1 MGISRK
7 SVIWISWPEQ
17 NPFAAKIIC
26 GDAIRFSVGKAGK
39 AARERYAGYGSA
51 VDGVD
56 GVPGFGRRR
65 YPDDKIFVNIQFL
78 RMNKR
83 TVDIKKKFC
92 RDSNW
97 QIASLFQNWSRT
109 ILLHI

>member
-65 YPDDKIFVNIQFL
+65 YPDVACL
-78 RMNKR
+78 
-83 TVDIKKKFC
+83 
-92 RDSNW
+92 
-97 QIASLFQNWSRT
+97 
-109 ILLHI
+109 